1 MGPGVAEL
9 FMAVCRAEVMA
20 LKPGNVHVHAAG
32 HGMTV
37 ADFLLSA
44 EVAAP
49 EIARPGAPVGERI
62 LRAVRA
68 TRAAVNCNTNLGILL
83 LTAPLARAAEM
94 APTRPL
100 RDRVC
105 AVLEELGVED
115 AEAVYEAIRL
125 AAPGGLG
132 RAAEHDVAGPATVD
146 LRTAMAAAR
155 SRDRIAAQYADSY
168 RDVFEIG
175 VARARELD
183 DKDGGKDA
191 GKDPVPMA
199 EAVYLE
205 FLTAFPDSHVLRKQ
219 GEAVAAALMSEA
231 RELRQQLAAE
241 KSDAV
246 RHDHLFAFDARLKW
260 QGINPG
266 TSADLTVA
274 SLFAHW
280 LEQREQEAK
289 DDRNDV
295 YPRP

>member
-1 MGPGVAEL
+1 
-9 FMAVCRAEVMA
+9 MAVCRVEVMA

-44 EVAAP
+44 DVAAP
-49 EIARPGAPVGERI
+49 EIARPGASVGERI

-94 APTRPL
+94 PPTCPL
-100 RDRVC
+100 HDRVC
-105 AVLEELGVED
+105 AVLEELSVQD

-125 AAPGGLG
+125 ASPGGLG

-155 SRDRIAAQYADSY
+155 SRDRIAAQYADGY
-168 RDVFEIG
+168 RDVFGIG
-175 VARARELD
+175 VARALAFT
-183 DKDGGKDA
+183 GKDA
-191 GKDPVPMA
+191 VSMA
-199 EAVYLE
+199 EAVYLD

-219 GEAVAAALMSEA
+219 GEAVAAGLMAEA
-231 RELRQQLAAE
+231 QEVRRQLAAE
-241 KSDAV
+241 TSDAV

-280 LEQREQEAK
+280 LE
-289 DDRNDV
+289 DGDRSGGAGET
-295 YPRP
+295 PRGRVAWASA

>member
-1 MGPGVAEL
+1 MAPGVAEL

-49 EIARPGAPVGERI
+49 EIARPGAAVGERI

-94 APTRPL
+94 PPSRPL

-105 AVLEELGVED
+105 AVLEDLSVED
-115 AEAVYEAIRL
+115 AEAAYEAIRL

-132 RAAEHDVAGPATVD
+132 RAAEHDVAGPVTVD
-146 LRTAMAAAR
+146 LRTAMAAAKL
-155 SRDRIAAQYADSY
+155 RDRIAAQYADGY
-168 RDVFEIG
+168 RDVFGIG
-175 VARARELD
+175 VARARAL
-183 DKDGGKDA
+183 A
-191 GKDPVPMA
+191 GKDTGKDSVPMA

-219 GEAVAAALMSEA
+219 GAAVAAALMSEA
-231 RELRQQLAAE
+231 REVRRQLAAE

-246 RHDHLFAFDARLKW
+246 RRDLLFAFDARLKW

-274 SLFAHW
+274 SLFAHG
-280 LEQREQEAK
+280 LEDRDLDAK

-295 YPRP
+295 HPRP

>member
-1 MGPGVAEL
+1 MAPGVAEL

-49 EIARPGAPVGERI
+49 EIARPGASVGERI

-94 APTRPL
+94 PPSRPL
-100 RDRVC
+100 RDRVY
-105 AVLEELGVED
+105 AVLGDLGVED
-115 AEAVYEAIRL
+115 AEAAYEAIRL
-125 AAPGGLG
+125 ASPGGLG

-155 SRDRIAAQYADSY
+155 SRDRIAAQYADGY

-175 VARARELD
+175 VARARAVD
-183 DKDGGKDA
+183 GKDFGKDA
-191 GKDPVPMA
+191 VSMA

-219 GEAVAAALMSEA
+219 GETVATALMSEA
-231 RELRQQLAAE
+231 REVRRQLAAE

-274 SLFAHW
+274 SLFAHG
-280 LEQREQEAK
+280 LEDREQEAK

-295 YPRP
+295 HPRP

>member
-49 EIARPGAPVGERI
+49 EITRPSAAVGERI

-94 APTRPL
+94 PPSRPL

-105 AVLEELGVED
+105 AVLEDLSVED
-115 AEAVYEAIRL
+115 AEAAYEAIRL

-146 LRTAMAAAR
+146 LRTAMAAAK
-155 SRDRIAAQYADSY
+155 SRDRIAAQYADGY
-168 RDVFEIG
+168 RDVFGIG
-175 VARARELD
+175 VARARALD
-183 DKDGGKDA
+183 GKNTDKDS
-191 GKDPVPMA
+191 VPMA

-231 RELRQQLAAE
+231 REVRRQLAAE

-246 RHDHLFAFDARLKW
+246 RRDHLFAFDARLKW

-274 SLFAHW
+274 SLFAHG
-280 LEQREQEAK
+280 LEDRDLEAK
-289 DDRNDV
+289 DGRNDV
-295 YPRP
+295 HPRP

>member
-1 MGPGVAEL
+1 MAPDVAEL

-44 EVAAP
+44 DVAAP

-94 APTRPL
+94 PPTRPL
-100 RDRVC
+100 RDRLC
-105 AVLEELGVED
+105 AVLEELSVAD
-115 AEAVYEAIRL
+115 AEAAFEAIRL

-132 RAAEHDVAGPATVD
+132 RAAEHDVVGPATVD

-155 SRDRIAAQYADSY
+155 SRDRIAAQYADGY
-168 RDVFEIG
+168 RNVFEIG
-175 VARARELD
+175 VARARAFS
-183 DKDGGKDA
+183 GKDA
-191 GKDPVPMA
+191 VAMA

-219 GEAVAAALMSEA
+219 GETVAVGLMGEA
-231 RELRQQLAAE
+231 QEVRRQLAAVS
-241 KSDAV
+241 SDAV

-274 SLFAHW
+274 SLFAHR
-280 LEQREQEAK
+280 LE
-289 DDRNDV
+289 DGDRPGGGGEI
-295 YPRP
+295 PRGRVAWACA

>member
-1 MGPGVAEL
+1 MSPGVAEL

-44 EVAAP
+44 DVAAP
-49 EIARPGAPVGERI
+49 EIARKGAPVGERI

-94 APTRPL
+94 PPTCPL
-100 RDRVC
+100 HDRVC
-105 AVLEELGVED
+105 AVLKELSVED

-125 AAPGGLG
+125 ASPGGLG

-155 SRDRIAAQYADSY
+155 SRDRIAAQYADGY
-168 RDVFEIG
+168 RDVFGIG
-175 VARARELD
+175 VARARALT
-183 DKDGGKDA
+183 GKDA
-191 GKDPVPMA
+191 VSMA
-199 EAVYLE
+199 EAVYLD

-219 GEAVAAALMSEA
+219 GEAVAAGLMAEA
-231 RELRQQLAAE
+231 QEVRRQLAAVS
-241 KSDAV
+241 SDAV

-280 LEQREQEAK
+280 LE
-289 DDRNDV
+289 DGDRPGGAGET
-295 YPRP
+295 PRGRVAWACA

>member
-1 MGPGVAEL
+1 
-9 FMAVCRAEVMA
+9 MAVCRAEVMA

-44 EVAAP
+44 DVAAP
-49 EIARPGAPVGERI
+49 EIARPGAAVGERI

-94 APTRPL
+94 PPDRPL
-100 RDRVC
+100 QDRVC
-105 AVLEELGVED
+105 AVLEELSVED
-115 AEAVYEAIRL
+115 AEAAYEAIRL
-125 AAPGGLG
+125 ASPGGLG
-132 RAAEHDVAGPATVD
+132 RAAEHDVVGPATVD

-155 SRDRIAAQYADSY
+155 ARDRIAAQYADGY
-168 RDVFEIG
+168 RDVFGIG
-175 VARARELD
+175 VARARALT
-183 DKDGGKDA
+183 GKDA
-191 GKDPVPMA
+191 VSMA
-199 EAVYLE
+199 EAVYLD

-219 GEAVAAALMSEA
+219 GEAVAAGLMAEA
-231 RELRQQLAAE
+231 QEVRRQLAAVS
-241 KSDAV
+241 SDAV

-280 LEQREQEAK
+280 LE
-289 DDRNDV
+289 DRD
-295 YPRP
+295 RPGGAGETLRGRAAWASG

>member
-49 EIARPGAPVGERI
+49 EIARPGASVGERI

-94 APTRPL
+94 PPTRPL
-100 RDRVC
+100 RDRLC

-132 RAAEHDVAGPATVD
+132 RAAEHDVAGAATVD

-155 SRDRIAAQYADSY
+155 LRDRIAAQYANGY

-175 VARARELD
+175 VACARALA
-183 DKDGGKDA
+183 GKDA
-191 GKDPVPMA
+191 VPMA

-219 GEAVAAALMSEA
+219 GEAVAAALMREA
-231 RELRQQLAAE
+231 REVRRQLAA
-241 KSDAV
+241 KSSDAV

-274 SLFAHW
+274 SLFARW
-280 LEQREQEAK
+280 LEDRELEAK
-289 DDRNDV
+289 DDGNDV
-295 YPRP
+295 HPWS

>member
-1 MGPGVAEL
+1 MTGMASGIAEL
-9 FMAVCRAEVMA
+9 FVAVCRAEVMA

-44 EVAAP
+44 DVAAP
-49 EIARPGAPVGERI
+49 EIARPGAPVGERV
-62 LRAVRA
+62 LQAVLA

-94 APTRPL
+94 PPARSL
-100 RDRVC
+100 RGRVR
-105 AVLEELGVED
+105 AVLEELSVAD
-115 AEAVYEAIRL
+115 AEATYEAIRL
-125 AAPGGLG
+125 ASPGGLG
-132 RAAEHDVAGPATVD
+132 RAAEHDVSAPATVD

-155 SRDRIAAQYADSY
+155 SRDRIAAQYADGY
-168 RDVFEIG
+168 RDVFGIG
-175 VARARELD
+175 VACARALT
-183 DKDGGKDA
+183 GKDA
-191 GKDPVPMA
+191 VSIA

-219 GEAVAAALMSEA
+219 GEAAAAALMTGA
-231 RELRQQLAAE
+231 REVRRHLAAE

-280 LEQREQEAK
+280 LEDRDRPESGRETRRGRGAWECA
-289 DDRNDV
+289 
-295 YPRP
+295 

>member
-1 MGPGVAEL
+1 MGPRVAEL

-49 EIARPGAPVGERI
+49 EIARLGASVGERI

-83 LTAPLARAAEM
+83 LAAPLARAAEM
-94 APTRPL
+94 PPSRPL

-105 AVLEELGVED
+105 AVLEELSVED
-115 AEAVYEAIRL
+115 ADAAYEAIRL

-155 SRDRIAAQYADSY
+155 SRDRIAAQYADGF

-175 VARARELD
+175 VVRARALD
-183 DKDGGKDA
+183 GKDA
-191 GKDPVPMA
+191 GKDPVPIA

-219 GEAVAAALMSEA
+219 GETVAAALMTEA
-231 RELRQQLAAE
+231 QEVRRQLVAE

-295 YPRP
+295 HPRP

>member
-49 EIARPGAPVGERI
+49 EIARPGAAVGERI

-94 APTRPL
+94 PPTRPL

-105 AVLEELGVED
+105 AVLEDLSVED
-115 AEAVYEAIRL
+115 AEAAYEAIRL
-125 AAPGGLG
+125 ASPGGLG

-155 SRDRIAAQYADSY
+155 SRDRIAAQYADGFC
-168 RDVFEIG
+168 DVFEIG
-175 VARARELD
+175 VARARALD
-183 DKDGGKDA
+183 GKDA
-191 GKDPVPMA
+191 VSMA

-205 FLTAFPDSHVLRKQ
+205 FLTAFTDSHVLRKQ

-231 RELRQQLAAE
+231 RELRRQLAAE

-280 LEQREQEAK
+280 LEDRGQDAK

-295 YPRP
+295 HPRP